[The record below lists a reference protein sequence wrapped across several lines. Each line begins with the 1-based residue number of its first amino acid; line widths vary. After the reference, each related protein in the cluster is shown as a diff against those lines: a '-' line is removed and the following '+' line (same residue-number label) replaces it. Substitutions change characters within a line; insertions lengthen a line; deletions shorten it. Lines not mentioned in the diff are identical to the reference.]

1 VSFFS
6 LAECSL
12 SVRRYVSLDRKR
24 EREPCVT
31 HAALFCAFRLD
42 CAGVKSSLSTLFD
55 RLSCPASASSKSR
68 AMPPS
73 KESLG
78 SSERCCAIGD
88 DELELFASP
97 GALPFVPVDVSKL
110 YSKADGTYPLAS
122 NDVSMLYIT
131 PRISDCAC
139 VDLGFVFTRKLSL
152 PRQQHLRRWLHGQ
165 GRSHR
170 CQSPSSQTYE
180 VQVRSSCCSP

>member
-6 LAECSL
+6 LTKSSL
-12 SVRRYVSLDRKR
+12 SVGMYVSSERKR
-24 EREPCVT
+24 ERESYAT

-73 KESLG
+73 KDSLG
-78 SSERCCAIGD
+78 ISERCCAIGD
-88 DELELFASP
+88 DELELFARP
-97 GALPFVPVDVSKL
+97 DALPFAPADVSKL

-122 NDVSMLYIT
+122 NDVSMLYIL
-131 PRISDCAC
+131 PRISNCP
-139 VDLGFVFTRKLSL
+139 SL
-152 PRQQHLRRWLHGQ
+152 I
-165 GRSHR
+165 
-170 CQSPSSQTYE
+170 
-180 VQVRSSCCSP
+180 